1 MQDPKPTNGSNPFLA
16 IDKMLWNKKP
26 PSNLKRGLKIIN
38 HKRVSKWSWWDS
50 NPRPNIFAEC
60 FLHAYFGIDCQETA
74 GAKRTNCFRS

>member
-1 MQDPKPTNGSNPFLA
+1 MQDPDPTVGNKPFLPN
-16 IDKMLWNKKP
+16 DKGFWNKKAP
-26 PSNLKRGLKIIN
+26 FKSEKGAKIIT

-74 GAKRTNCFRS
+74 GAKRTNYFRS